1 MKIFKLILTFVIIL
15 GAVVGGF
22 FLITD
27 TGSDPLSPVDQNTY
41 ELYRKQFEED
51 WKQKGDWDEQLFLSH
66 CDMVNQLSLDYNVG
80 PLNDMNTS
88 TAVEVVHDKI
98 FAEWASTTCKYKTVE
113 KYIKAIGVIEKND
126 KNASSNSLVVKIKD
140 VNKVYRN
147 AYSQAYQEI
156 SLTPSYNGLKWE
168 GVDKKEKVWSSFAA
182 YGNDIK
188 DKRDNMLNNATYKT
202 YLSNITDIKNRLNNL
217 PDRISS
223 ARSSFYNSLATDIVD
238 FYNAIPDSTRT
249 RSQLT
254 DLRTSRQNFEDEY
267 SVNQKID
274 DCASQFNRD
283 VNKNEEKAKL
293 NESR

>member
-1 MKIFKLILTFVIIL
+1 M
-15 GAVVGGF
+15 
-22 FLITD
+22 TD
-27 TGSDPLSPVDQNTY
+27 TGPDPLSPVDQNTY

-113 KYIKAIGVIEKND
+113 KYIKAIGVIEKKD
-126 KNASSNSLVVKIKD
+126 KNASLNSLVVKIKD

-182 YGNDIK
+182 YGNEIK
-188 DKRDNMLNNATYKT
+188 DKRDTMLNNATYKT

-217 PDRISS
+217 PDRLSS
-223 ARSSFYNSLATDIVD
+223 ARTKFYNSLAMEIVD
-238 FYNAIPDSTRT
+238 YYNAIPDSTRT
-249 RSQLT
+249 SDQLT
-254 DLRTSRQNFEDEY
+254 ALRASRNNYVDEY
-267 SVNQKID
+267 TTSSAINE
-274 DCASQFNRD
+274 CARQFNVD
-283 VNKNEEKAKL
+283 VQNNETKAKL

>member
-22 FLITD
+22 FLMTD

-156 SLTPSYNGLKWE
+156 SLTPSYNGLKWD

-182 YGNDIK
+182 YGSEIK

-217 PDRISS
+217 PDRISN
-223 ARSSFYNSLATDIVD
+223 ARSNFYNSLATDIVD
-238 FYNAIPDSTRT
+238 YYNAIPDSTRT

-254 DLRTSRQNFEDEY
+254 DLRTSRANFEDEY
-267 SVNQKID
+267 SENQKIN

-283 VNKNEEKAKL
+283 VNNNEEKAKL

>member
-113 KYIKAIGVIEKND
+113 KYIKAIGVIERND

-168 GVDKKEKVWSSFAA
+168 GVDKKEK
-182 YGNDIK
+182 
-188 DKRDNMLNNATYKT
+188 
-202 YLSNITDIKNRLNNL
+202 
-217 PDRISS
+217 
-223 ARSSFYNSLATDIVD
+223 
-238 FYNAIPDSTRT
+238 
-249 RSQLT
+249 
-254 DLRTSRQNFEDEY
+254 
-267 SVNQKID
+267 
-274 DCASQFNRD
+274 
-283 VNKNEEKAKL
+283 
-293 NESR
+293 